1 MDEYLTQFI
10 ISRIVADYVRLR
22 QNGIA
27 PEIELY
33 AQFWKEN
40 TLELL
45 QPLFVEEFKNLWKI
59 GQPVSVETYLKKHS
73 GYAHEKTL
81 LLELLEHELRNTPND
96 PNLEQLAKRFPQ
108 LQHDE
113 LQHIVEQTLFY
124 KVWHQ
129 DEKKTQQKTQTQN
142 PPLPAD
148 TTDFILEN
156 VTPENV
162 TPATVA
168 PKPEPAATENF
179 LPNTSPETE
188 QKQPE
193 NVTEI
198 FGLTTDFSNQ
208 NVNATD
214 FFERNNNV
222 SPNQQS
228 NRQSK
233 NANNNWGEQKASSV
247 SWDNESIKS
256 TMDFAEEQYNAVVND
271 FTVTL
276 EKQPTKPP
284 SPKSVTQ
291 PKKAKLKPHDHFNVR
306 DHLEVTG
313 YIGSGAWKDVYKARQ
328 QSTQQLV
335 AFKHLRE
342 KNDKECEAL
351 LREVR
356 TQAQLTHQ
364 NIPPVFAFDKLD
376 NGEAIVVEKL
386 VDGSRWS
393 DSMSQRTLDDNL
405 RILLEV
411 GQAIA
416 YAHRRH
422 QLIHRDLKP
431 DNVVINDAF
440 DEVYVIDWGLAVSV
454 APQPPDDHNNC
465 PHISE
470 VCGVAGTPLYWSP
483 EMATGNISQFSTA
496 SDVFL
501 LGALLYEI
509 LTQHPPYAIVNDVT
523 DKNVAVKKD
532 TENDSE
538 CNQNN
543 DTAQHDL
550 SNGFIEVGP
559 MLRAVRGVVCPP
571 KLRAPEQFI
580 PDELAVIAMQAMS
593 PNPKQRYADGSE
605 FVDAVKS
612 YQNHAEAAQRGINAW
627 KSLNNV
633 ADEIKSAQKND
644 KKLLHPQTLRLIE
657 IADTFHQV
665 NIALDGENVLRKTD
679 AEHQNLFANPLQA
692 TVHSALS
699 GELEARLQ
707 LFDLT
712 LLTGDLALA
721 ASQIDLM
728 ITHPLITT
736 EELQNR
742 RREVEKRLTSRRRGK
757 AMKWVAAALLVAFL
771 GASILYGY
779 LINAQYLKTET
790 ERQRAEANFQ
800 SAREVVNQFL
810 TDFAKDE
817 TLKNLGLMPLQRKL
831 LDSAKEYYE
840 IFVAQKSDDPQ
851 VLFEQMH
858 ALFDIA
864 GIETRFGNRQDVADY
879 FQRAINIG
887 LQLTTKQPQ
896 NPQHL
901 DLLAKCYKDLGVYY
915 QMIEFDS
922 KMIKDVNAK
931 ALNISRQLAN
941 QYPENLEYQRNFAR
955 ILHNLGEHHARSVS
969 DTTQSSDEFLNAEK
983 NYRESLEVRKRL
995 QEKEP
1000 EEFLFGTAQTSLAL
1014 AALHLEEAKN
1024 IEQDGKDFS
1033 ASLNESNTTE
1043 LSKDQLNELN
1053 KLAEQLHQRINES
1066 NFELKTALNL
1076 VATLKKDYPDDF
1088 GITKEFLQ
1096 ALIRFKQSE
1105 VHRLEKRFDIAETNI
1120 RDAIQI
1126 FESIIKRAPED
1137 MAFQGRLN
1145 EATILLY
1152 EILTDEEKLPEQI
1165 ELCKLRIKDFENA
1178 IVKYPEI
1185 YDYIVLGGAWYNRLA
1200 ETLHYSGNFEDAE
1213 KLLRQIIQKITQ
1225 LSETDWS
1232 NSETKNINKI
1242 TATQRT
1248 LDSFY
1253 SLLFDFLYDNEKHEE
1268 KLALSI
1274 QRLNDLNSLLKNVAD
1289 IPSFYLY
1296 HANWSINQAESLTK
1310 FRRNNE
1316 AQQLLENEIQKLN
1329 ELPEKLK
1336 IPQLKEI
1343 IIRLEDML
1351 EIFKKG

>member
-1 MDEYLTQFI
+1 
-10 ISRIVADYVRLR
+10 
-22 QNGIA
+22 A

-40 TLELL
+40 TLQLL

-59 GQPVSVETYLKKHS
+59 GQTISVETYLEKHPN
-73 GYAHEKTL
+73 YAHEKTL
-81 LLELLEHELRNTPND
+81 LLELLEHELRNDQND
-96 PNLEQLAKRFPQ
+96 PNPNQLAKRFPQ
-108 LQHDE
+108 LHHDE
-113 LQHIVEQTLFY
+113 VQHVVEQTLFY
-124 KVWHQ
+124 KVWHK
-129 DEKKTQQKTQTQN
+129 DEKKTQPQTQPQTQT
-142 PPLPAD
+142 PPAD
-148 TTDFILEN
+148 TTDFVLETAAPEIEPIATEN
-156 VTPENV
+156 FLTNTPQ
-162 TPATVA
+162 
-168 PKPEPAATENF
+168 PEPAATENF
-179 LPNTSPETE
+179 APNVSPNVSPETE
-188 QKQPE
+188 PKQNE

-208 NVNATD
+208 NVNATES
-214 FFERNNNV
+214 FELNSNLN
-222 SPNQQS
+222 PIQQPDS
-228 NRQSK
+228 HSST
-233 NANNNWGEQKASSV
+233 NNNWGEQKASSV
-247 SWDNESIKS
+247 NWNNESIKS
-256 TMDFAEEQYNAVVND
+256 TMDFIEDQYHAAVND

-276 EKQPTKPP
+276 QKQPTAAPP
-284 SPKSVTQ
+284 PKSVTQ
-291 PKKAKLKPHDHFNVR
+291 PKKAKLKPYDHFNVR
-306 DHLEVTG
+306 DYLEVTG

-342 KNDKECEAL
+342 KNEKECEAL

-356 TQAQLTHQ
+356 TQAKLTHQ

-393 DSMSQRTLDDNL
+393 DSMSQRSLDDNL

-422 QLIHRDLKP
+422 QIIHRDLKP

-454 APQPPDDHNNC
+454 TPQPNKDDYC

-483 EMATGNISQFSTA
+483 EMATGNLRLFSTA

-509 LTQHPPYAIVNDVT
+509 LTQHPPYAVVNHVTTVNNLIAVNNVT
-523 DKNVAVKKD
+523 DANNVAVKNSS
-532 TENDSE
+532 ENVSE
-538 CNQNN
+538 INENFK
-543 DTAQHDL
+543 TAQQEL
-550 SNGFIEVGP
+550 SNGFVEVGP
-559 MLRAVRGVVCPP
+559 MLRAIRGVVCPP

-593 PNPKQRYADGSE
+593 PDPKQRYADGSE
-605 FVDAVKS
+605 FVDAIKR
-612 YQNHAEAAQRGINAW
+612 YQHHAEAAQRGITAW
-627 KSLNNV
+627 KSLAHV
-633 ADEIKSAQKND
+633 AAEIKSAQKNN

-665 NIALDGENVLRKTD
+665 NIALDGENVLRKNG
-679 AEHQNLFANPLQA
+679 AQHQNLFANPLLA
-692 TVHSALS
+692 TAHSALT
-699 GELEARLQ
+699 GELDARRQ

-721 ASQIDLM
+721 TSQIDLM
-728 ITHPLITT
+728 TAHPFITT

-742 RREVEKRLTSRRRGK
+742 RREVKKRLTSRRRGK
-757 AMKWVAAALLVAFL
+757 AMKWVAAALLLAFL

-817 TLKNLGLMPLQRKL
+817 SLKNLGLMPLQRKL

-887 LQLTTKQPQ
+887 IQLTAKQPQ

-915 QMIEFDS
+915 QMIEFDP
-922 KMIKDVNAK
+922 KMIKEVNSK
-931 ALNISRQLAN
+931 ALTISRQLAN

-955 ILHNLGEHHARSVS
+955 ILHNLGEHLARSVPN
-969 DTTQSSDEFLNAEK
+969 TTPDSETFLNAEK
-983 NYRESLEVRKRL
+983 NYRESLEVRQRL

-1024 IEQDGKDFS
+1024 IEQEGKNRSD
-1033 ASLNESNTTE
+1033 SLNESNSTKR
-1043 LSKDQLNELN
+1043 SKDQLNELN
-1053 KLAEQLHQRINES
+1053 KLAGQLLQRINEA
-1066 NFELKTALNL
+1066 NLELKTALNL
-1076 VATLKKDYPDDF
+1076 ITTLKNDYPDDF

-1096 ALIRFKQSE
+1096 ALIQFKQSE
-1105 VHRLEKRFDIAETNI
+1105 VRRLEKRFDVAETNI
-1120 RDAIQI
+1120 QDAIQI
-1126 FESIIKRAPED
+1126 FESIVKRAPED

-1152 EILTDEEKLPEQI
+1152 EILTDEEKLQDQI

-1185 YDYIVLGGAWYNRLA
+1185 ADYIILGGAWYNRLA
-1200 ETLHYSGNFEDAE
+1200 ETLHYSGNSEDAE
-1213 KLLRQIIQKITQ
+1213 KLLRQIIQKTSQ
-1225 LSETDWS
+1225 QSETDS
-1232 NSETKNINKI
+1232 TSSATKNIDKLI
-1242 TATQRT
+1242 AAQRT

-1268 KLALSI
+1268 KLALAV
-1274 QRLNDLNSLLKNVAD
+1274 QRSNDLETLLKNCSE

-1296 HANWSINQAESLTK
+1296 RANWSINQAESLTK
-1310 FRRNNE
+1310 FRRNDE
-1316 AQQLLENEIQKLN
+1316 AQKLLENEILKLN
-1329 ELPEKLK
+1329 ELPEKLKLK

-1343 IIRLEDML
+1343 IMRLE
-1351 EIFKKG
+1351 